1 VIANYK
7 PTFRIDPEWPMAEL
21 RNICERIMDGTH
33 FSPKNTTAGAY
44 LYVTAKNIK
53 ESGLE
58 LSEGTF
64 INEIDHKE
72 IYKRCPV
79 IKGDVLYIK
88 DGATAGIATI
98 NTLDEQFSLLSS
110 VAVLRG
116 SPDKVDN
123 RYLSHYLNS
132 PQGKSYMLS
141 LIDGVAI
148 TRLTLAKLNSAL
160 IPFPPL
166 NIQREIVDQ
175 IEAERALVESTRRL
189 IEIFEAKIKA
199 KLDEIWGTVKEAD
212 RENDALEVEEG
223 TQDIGDSLA

>member
-1 VIANYK
+1 
-7 PTFRIDPEWPMAEL
+7 
-21 RNICERIMDGTH
+21 
-33 FSPKNTTAGAY
+33 
-44 LYVTAKNIK
+44 
-53 ESGLE
+53 
-58 LSEGTF
+58 
-64 INEIDHKE
+64 
-72 IYKRCPV
+72 
-79 IKGDVLYIK
+79 
-88 DGATAGIATI
+88 
-98 NTLDEQFSLLSS
+98 
-110 VAVLRG
+110 
-116 SPDKVDN
+116 
-123 RYLSHYLNS
+123 
-132 PQGKSYMLS
+132 MLS